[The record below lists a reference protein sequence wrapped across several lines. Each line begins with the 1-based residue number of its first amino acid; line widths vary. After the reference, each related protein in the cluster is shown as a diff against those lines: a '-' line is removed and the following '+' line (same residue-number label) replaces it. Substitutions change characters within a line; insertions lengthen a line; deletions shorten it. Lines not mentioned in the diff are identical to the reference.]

1 MSPALALF
9 LIRLTLA
16 VLLYAF
22 LGGILYLLWLDLRR
36 AMAVA
41 QARDRARGRLVLIA
55 CDLPSPQVGEAFPL
69 LPITSM
75 GRASTNTISLP
86 DETASLEH
94 ALITQRNGKWWLEDL
109 DSRNGTTLNGQTVT
123 MPTVISAGDLIGLGR
138 AQFKL
143 ELE

>member
-9 LIRLTLA
+9 LLRLALA

-41 QARDRARGRLVLIA
+41 QTRERARGRLVLIA

-109 DSRNGTTLNGQTVT
+109 ESRNGTTLNGQAVT

>member
-9 LIRLTLA
+9 LIRLALA

-41 QARDRARGRLVLIA
+41 QARERARGRLVLIA

-69 LPITSM
+69 LPITSL

-109 DSRNGTTLNGQTVT
+109 GSRNGTTLNGQAVT
-123 MPTVISAGDLIGLGR
+123 MPTVVSTGDLIGLGR

>member
-9 LIRLTLA
+9 LLRLALA

-109 DSRNGTTLNGQTVT
+109 DSRNGTTLNGQAVT

>member
-9 LIRLTLA
+9 LLRLALA

-22 LGGILYLLWLDLRR
+22 LGGIFYLLWLDLRR

-41 QARDRARGRLVLIA
+41 QTRERARGRLVLIA

-94 ALITQRNGKWWLEDL
+94 ALITQRSGKWWLEDL
-109 DSRNGTTLNGQTVT
+109 DSRNGTTLNGQAVT
-123 MPTVISAGDLIGLGR
+123 MPTVVSAGDLIGLGR

>member
-9 LIRLTLA
+9 LIRLALA

-41 QARDRARGRLVLIA
+41 QARERARGRLVLIA

-109 DSRNGTTLNGQTVT
+109 DSRNGTTLNGQAVT
-123 MPTVISAGDLIGLGR
+123 MPTVISTGDLIGLGQ